1 MINVET
7 GGYYVSISL
16 KKTTNLIQMNTISV
30 SNNNWNS
37 SLYQDKHNFVWKYGE
52 NLLEIINP
60 QQNEIIL
67 DLGCGTGQLTAKIA
81 ESGAEV
87 IGIDSAPEMIEKAQ
101 ENYPQL
107 KFKVADA
114 RSFELSQPVDAVF
127 SNAALHWISEAD
139 EVINSINKSLKTGG
153 RFIAEFGGRGN
164 IDLIVQALYKALDK
178 IGVDAYKLNPWYF
191 PNIGEYAAKL
201 EEQGFEVVYSNL
213 FYRPTLLQDKDN
225 GLANWIKM
233 FGGNFFTELS
243 ESEINQVIQDVEKQ
257 LKPKLYQDGN
267 WFADYRRIKIKA
279 VKTG

>member
-1 MINVET
+1 
-7 GGYYVSISL
+7 
-16 KKTTNLIQMNTISV
+16 MNTISV

-37 SLYQDKHNFVWKYGE
+37 LLYQNKHDFVWKYGE
-52 NLLEIINP
+52 NLLDFINSQP
-60 QQNEIIL
+60 NEIIL

-87 IGIDSAPEMIEKAQ
+87 IGIDSSPEMIEKAQ

-114 RSFELSQPVDAVF
+114 RSFELSQSVDAVF

-164 IDLIVQALYKALDK
+164 IESIVQALYKALKK
-178 IGVDAYKLNPWYF
+178 IGFSNPSHLNPWYF
-191 PNIGEYAAKL
+191 PSIGEYASKL
-201 EEQGFEVVYSNL
+201 EKQGFEVIYSNL
-213 FYRPTLLQDKDN
+213 FSRPTLLQDKDN

-233 FGGNFFTELS
+233 FAGNFFTELS

-267 WFADYRRIKIKA
+267 WFADYRRIQVKAIKT
-279 VKTG
+279 K

>member
-1 MINVET
+1 MT
-7 GGYYVSISL
+7 HHVSTLSHNQL
-16 KKTTNLIQMNTISV
+16 SIQMNTISV

-37 SLYQDKHNFVWKYGE
+37 LLYQNKHDFVWKYGE
-52 NLLEIINP
+52 NLLDFINSQP
-60 QQNEIIL
+60 NQIIL
-67 DLGCGTGQLTAKIA
+67 DLGCGTGQLTTKIA

-87 IGIDSAPEMIEKAQ
+87 IGIDSSPEMIEKAQ

-107 KFKVADA
+107 KFQVADA
-114 RSFELSQPVDAVF
+114 RSFELSQSVDAVF

-164 IDLIVQALYKALDK
+164 IESIVQALYKALKK
-178 IGVDAYKLNPWYF
+178 IGFSNPSNLNPWYF
-191 PNIGEYAAKL
+191 PSIGEYASKL
-201 EEQGFEVVYSNL
+201 EKQGFEVIYSNL
-213 FYRPTLLQDKDN
+213 FSRPTLLQDKDN

-233 FGGNFFTELS
+233 FAGNFFTELS

-267 WFADYRRIKIKA
+267 WFADYRRIQVKAIKT
-279 VKTG
+279 K

>member
-1 MINVET
+1 
-7 GGYYVSISL
+7 
-16 KKTTNLIQMNTISV
+16 MNTISV

>member
-1 MINVET
+1 
-7 GGYYVSISL
+7 
-16 KKTTNLIQMNTISV
+16 MNTISV

-52 NLLEIINP
+52 NLLEILNP

-114 RSFELSQPVDAVF
+114 KSFELSQPVDAVF

-164 IDLIVQALYKALDK
+164 IDSIVKALYKALEK
-178 IGVDAYKLNPWYF
+178 IGLKKQSELNPWYF
-191 PNIGEYAAKL
+191 PSIGEYAAKL
-201 EEQGFEVVYSNL
+201 EKQGFEVVYSNL

-267 WFADYRRIKIKA
+267 WFADYRRIQIKA